1 MKERIEKE
9 KARGA
14 RLERKVLLHVSLNT
28 QDQVTQN
35 TPLHQAALGDFYRP
49 RNHFAYPQD
58 VLLDALSEKVAEV
71 HRSCM
76 DDRMTKLNTL
86 EKLTNIEK
94 RLSLLLQSLESIPE
108 EKLELM
114 KKIKDSERRTRY
126 CVPQWLN
133 VPPSAHL
140 AIEFFT
146 CKKKTWNIFSNSCRT
161 VRLYGKNR
169 IPWLETSFCFF
180 FLLECIISSLSINYS
195 AVLYKHPPTLY
206 NMLQGAWRQAERAER
221 KTERKD
227 EEVLGEIAG
236 WLQENRG
243 SFSINTILQFSFSD
257 LQLLKKLI
265 QLHTFG
271 IFFQSGKKLMPR
283 YMPVTQ
289 RVKVSNMDSIP
300 AQDEIHEHLFGPEN
314 TDW

>member
-114 KKIKDSERRTRY
+114 KKIKDSEKRTRY

-180 FLLECIISSLSINYS
+180 FFLN
-195 AVLYKHPPTLY
+195 VLFPVL
-206 NMLQGAWRQAERAER
+206 AEI
-221 KTERKD
+221 T
-227 EEVLGEIAG
+227 V
-236 WLQENRG
+236 QCY
-243 SFSINTILQFSFSD
+243 INTLPLSLQHVAGSVKTSWESREKNR
-257 LQLLKKLI
+257 KKGWGGTRRDRWL
-265 QLHTFG
+265 TPRKSWV
-271 IFFQSGKKLMPR
+271 FF
-283 YMPVTQ
+283 
-289 RVKVSNMDSIP
+289 
-300 AQDEIHEHLFGPEN
+300 H
-314 TDW
+314 

>member
-14 RLERKVLLHVSLNT
+14 RLEWKVLLHVSLNT

-169 IPWLETSFCFF
+169 IPWLETSFCLFF
-180 FLLECIISSLSINYS
+180 FLN
-195 AVLYKHPPTLY
+195 VLFP
-206 NMLQGAWRQAERAER
+206 
-221 KTERKD
+221 
-227 EEVLGEIAG
+227 VLA
-236 WLQENRG
+236 
-243 SFSINTILQFSFSD
+243 
-257 LQLLKKLI
+257 
-265 QLHTFG
+265 
-271 IFFQSGKKLMPR
+271 
-283 YMPVTQ
+283 
-289 RVKVSNMDSIP
+289 
-300 AQDEIHEHLFGPEN
+300 
-314 TDW
+314 